1 MEQNMRMQA
10 FLNIEVRKRIK
21 NIMAD
26 KNVHEPEHG
35 SDSDDNTDT
44 DNSHGDHSAEDD
56 NIL

>member
-1 MEQNMRMQA
+1 
-10 FLNIEVRKRIK
+10 
-21 NIMAD
+21 MAD